1 MCRRRKTHF
10 RNASKTVERADVLCY
25 NITVMAIVRPYKGK
39 SLWEFPADYTVVDIE
54 TNGLSSTVCEII
66 EISAVRYRN
75 CVKAATFSTLIKPS
89 RPIDAFITNLTG
101 ITDDMVKDAPG
112 IVPSLIEF
120 ENFVG
125 TDIILGYNVNF
136 DVNFLYDNMVL
147 HLGRPLKNDFM
158 DVLRL
163 TRKALPALYNHKQ
176 TTVAAHLGIS
186 VEGAHRAEADCIIC
200 NAIYNMLK

>member
-1 MCRRRKTHF
+1 MLF
-10 RNASKTVERADVLCY
+10 RS
-25 NITVMAIVRPYKGK
+25 
-39 SLWEFPADYTVVDIE
+39 
-54 TNGLSSTVCEII
+54 
-66 EISAVRYRN
+66 
-75 CVKAATFSTLIKPS
+75 
-89 RPIDAFITNLTG
+89 
-101 ITDDMVKDAPG
+101 
-112 IVPSLIEF
+112 